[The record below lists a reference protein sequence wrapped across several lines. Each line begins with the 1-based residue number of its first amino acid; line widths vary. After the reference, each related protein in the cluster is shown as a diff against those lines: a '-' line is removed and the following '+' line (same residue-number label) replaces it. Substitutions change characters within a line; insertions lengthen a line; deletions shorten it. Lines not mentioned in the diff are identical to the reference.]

1 MWLSNALLLY
11 LVLKEF
17 DFGGAVDVQS
27 FLPEDSLLLDEV
39 TECLLD
45 LVLPEVVLHPSGVLR
60 AVGDLPK
67 EATPGQ
73 VEQDKGPAHVD
84 AATNKLLQTL
94 RTGFWLLAFNYYFKG
109 LALQA

>member
-1 MWLSNALLLY
+1 M
-11 LVLKEF
+11 LKEF
-17 DFGGAVDVQS
+17 DFGRTVDLQI
-27 FLPEDSLLLDEV
+27 FRLIDSLLLNEV
-39 TECLLD
+39 AKGLLD

-94 RTGFWLLAFNYYFKG
+94 RTGF
-109 LALQA
+109 